1 MSSVA
6 MARKNMDNEPGNTM
20 LFAKGE
26 KNLIVQVL
34 FDTISI

>member
-6 MARKNMDNEPGNTM
+6 MARKKVDNEPGNTM

-26 KNLIVQVL
+26 NNLIVQVW
-34 FDTISI
+34 FEIISI